1 MCVRSQRA
9 NPIVVAPIHVGRQRL
24 AKFGGFLG
32 SFLGPVG
39 TAIGAGAGAIIG
51 GIGGALFGG
60 RAGDAIATETAEAV
74 QGIQHLDSQDL
85 MNRINAEVQATK
97 IEDVENVGDEQQ
109 LIDDLKFIEDFNE
122 KYKNGVPNFGIAGV
136 RLRNYR
142 ENLARAEIAVRNI
155 QGLSAADMSAAG
167 ISEGQQT
174 VITNATS
181 QIENKYGSSDAEGGG
196 FDYIKEHS
204 IEPNYGGI

>member
-1 MCVRSQRA
+1 M
-9 NPIVVAPIHVGRQRL
+9 
-24 AKFGGFLG
+24 
-32 SFLGPVG
+32 
-39 TAIGAGAGAIIG
+39 
-51 GIGGALFGG
+51 
-60 RAGDAIATETAEAV
+60 
-74 QGIQHLDSQDL
+74 
-85 MNRINAEVQATK
+85 
-97 IEDVENVGDEQQ
+97 
-109 LIDDLKFIEDFNE
+109 
-122 KYKNGVPNFGIAGV
+122 PNFGIAGI

-174 VITNATS
+174 VITNAAT
-181 QIENKYGSSDAEGGG
+181 QIENKYGAADAKGGG